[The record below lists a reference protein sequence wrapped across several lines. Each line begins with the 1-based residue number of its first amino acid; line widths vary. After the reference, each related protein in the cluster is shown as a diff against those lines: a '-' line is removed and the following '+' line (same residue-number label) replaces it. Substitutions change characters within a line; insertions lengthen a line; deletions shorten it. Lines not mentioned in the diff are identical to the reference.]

1 MKLTVTRRWA
11 SRYSTIGE
19 LDVNGVFECF
29 TLEDVVRATGVK
41 IPGQTAI
48 PAGTYRMIVNQSRR
62 FGRPMPLL
70 CDVPGFS
77 GVRIHSGNTAHDTE
91 GCILVGA
98 FREEDAVLHSRIA
111 YERLFAKIM
120 RAAASG
126 EAMSVEVID
135 GEPR

>member
-19 LDVNGVFECF
+19 LEVNGVFECY
-29 TLEDVVRATGVK
+29 TLEDVVRAPGVK

-48 PAGTYRMIVNQSRR
+48 PAGSYRLIVNQSQR
-62 FGRPMPLL
+62 FGRQMPLI
-70 CDVPGFS
+70 CDVPGFA

-91 GCILVGA
+91 GCLLVGA
-98 FREEDAVLHSRIA
+98 FREEDAVLHSRAA
-111 YERLFAKIM
+111 YDRLFAKIM
-120 RAAASG
+120 RAVDSG
-126 EAMSVEVID
+126 EAMSIEILQ